1 MSLDPKVDLVFK
13 KLFATEENKDLL
25 MSLINAIL
33 PENEQIVS
41 VILKNPYQNS
51 DYAKGR
57 LSILDIKAEGENG
70 TLYDIEMQMRYF
82 DFFPKRTLYYWSKM
96 FGSQLDNTN
105 VPYEKQYD
113 KDYIFRKLRKCIVI
127 SLMNFIYFRKDTT
140 HVRCFTIKDKVTNKR
155 HKSLDYLDLYFVELP
170 KFKTDLSIMETVQS
184 IETDWLNFLKT
195 AWNEKG
201 ELQVFPNESPLV
213 AKAREKLRVM
223 ALSLEE
229 RVYYEGQQKAIL
241 DHNAA
246 VHYVERIKR
255 KLVKKEAEISTKE
268 AEVDARKAEVDAEK
282 VELEKKAQEIENERF
297 EIVRKL
303 IKTGSDNEFIAN
315 ITGFSEEIIE
325 KLRKEMA

>member
-1 MSLDPKVDLVFK
+1 MSLDPKVDLIFK
-13 KLFATEENKDLL
+13 KLFATEENKYLL

-41 VILKNPYQNS
+41 IILKNPYQSS

-82 DFFPKRTLYYWSKM
+82 DFFPKRTLYYWAKM

-105 VPYEKQYD
+105 VPYEKEYD

-127 SLMNFIYFRKDTT
+127 SLMNFRYFRKDKT
-140 HVRCFTIKDKVTNKR
+140 HIRCFTIKDKKTNVT

-184 IETDWLNFLKT
+184 IENDWLNFLKT

-201 ELQVFPNESPLV
+201 ELRVFPNESPLV

-223 ALSLEE
+223 ALSQEE

-255 KLVKKEAEISTKE
+255 KLVKKEAEIGAKE

-282 VELEKKAQEIENERF
+282 AELEKKTKEVENERF
-297 EIVRKL
+297 AIVRKL
-303 IKTGSDNEFIAN
+303 LQAGFDNEFIAN
-315 ITGFSEEIIE
+315 ITGFSEEQIE
-325 KLRKEMA
+325 KLRQEM

>member
-1 MSLDPKVDLVFK
+1 LIFK

-41 VILKNPYQNS
+41 IILKNPYQSS

-57 LSILDIKAEGENG
+57 LSILDIKAEGQNG

-105 VPYEKQYD
+105 VPYEKEYD

-127 SLMNFIYFRKDTT
+127 SLMNFSYFRNDKIHT
-140 HVRCFTIKDKVTNKR
+140 RCFTIKDKKTNKK
-155 HKSLDYLDLYFVELP
+155 HKSLDYLDLHFVELP

-184 IETDWLNFLKT
+184 IENDWLNFLKT

-201 ELQVFPNESPLV
+201 ELQVIPNESPLV

-223 ALSLEE
+223 ALSQEE
-229 RVYYEGQQKAIL
+229 RVYYEGQQKVIL

-246 VHYVERIKR
+246 VHYVERSKR
-255 KLVKKEAEISTKE
+255 KLVKMQEKIEQREAAIIQK
-268 AEVDARKAEVDAEK
+268 
-282 VELEKKAQEIENERF
+282 ELEMLDKLKQIEDRTLDLAKKLLKIGENNET
-297 EIVRKL
+297 
-303 IKTGSDNEFIAN
+303 IKN
-315 ITGFSEEIIE
+315 ITKFSEDEIE
-325 KLRKEMA
+325 KLRKEMQ